1 MPDSHAFIAGM
12 PNRPGALHRAAE
24 IMKRYG
30 GNIARIQYDR
40 RIDPQI
46 VFFEVRCSGAA
57 YASIEKELAS
67 IGYLQTSLA
76 NPSVLRFHV
85 HLPHRPGALFEFL
98 GYTTAANANIAFI
111 DFDETGQHPDRVT
124 VSLNLTESG
133 VADELLNR
141 LKSHYP
147 MEILEYDTTGEHLD
161 TTIFYIQLAQRLR
174 GIIGNA
180 EEDFLLS
187 FLHDINHIVQELT
200 SLGKDPHEVFDNVLQ
215 TGTTLKST
223 CGEGFYCD
231 VQRIGIDADTTL
243 YCFQLPG
250 GGNIFLFEGS
260 DEQVMV
266 DTGYG
271 IYHADVLQMFATMGL
286 GDGSRISRLIIT
298 HADAD
303 HCGAGG
309 LFAAPALM
317 HEGTQEIIREA
328 NRAYG
333 SASQDSVLE
342 EVYTTMINLFSCFS
356 PPESIDLFPPA
367 GERRRSIFP
376 VLASFRICG
385 IEFEVLESL
394 GGHLYGQVF
403 LFAPGAGLLFTADSL
418 FNFGSLS
425 EERRR
430 YNSHAD
436 FLITSVNV
444 DSELARK
451 ERRALMEIAKETTS
465 SIPGAGGRCIV
476 CGGHGAVSV
485 LGDTGIALAA
495 ECLRYTHASGLQ
507 QKNE

>member
-1 MPDSHAFIAGM
+1 MPDGHSFIARM
-12 PNRPGALHRAAE
+12 PNQPGALHRAAE

-30 GNIARIQYDR
+30 GNISRIHYDR
-40 RIDPQI
+40 RIDPQT
-46 VFFEVRCSGAA
+46 VFFEVRCYSGTYAA
-57 YASIEKELAS
+57 IEEELAA
-67 IGYLQTSLA
+67 IGYLQTSLG
-76 NPSVLRFHV
+76 NFSFLRFHV

-124 VSLNLTESG
+124 VSLNLTESRI
-133 VADELLNR
+133 ADELLNQ
-141 LKSHYP
+141 LKSRYP
-147 MEILEYDTTGEHLD
+147 MEILEYDTTGEQLD
-161 TTIFYIQLAQRLR
+161 TTIFYIQLAQKLR
-174 GIIGNA
+174 AIIGNA

-200 SLGKDPHEVFDNVLQ
+200 NLGEDPHEVFDNVLQ
-215 TGTTLKST
+215 TGTTLKIT
-223 CGEGFYCD
+223 TGEGFYCD
-231 VQRIGIDADTTL
+231 VQRIDVSTDTTL
-243 YCFQLPG
+243 YCFQMPG
-250 GGNIFLFEGS
+250 GGNIFLFDGG

-271 IYHADVLQMFATMGL
+271 IYHADVLRMFQTMGL
-286 GDGSRISRLIIT
+286 GDGSRITRIIIT

-309 LFAAPALM
+309 LYGAAACM
-317 HEGTQEIIREA
+317 HRGTQDIIREA

-342 EVYTTMINLFSCFS
+342 EVYTTMINLFSRFS
-356 PPESIDLFPPA
+356 PPERVHLFSPA
-367 GERRRSIFP
+367 GGAVRSIFP
-376 VLASFRICG
+376 VLATLRICG

-403 LFAPGAGLLFTADSL
+403 LFSPDTGLLFTADSL
-418 FNFGSLS
+418 FNFRSLT

-444 DSELARK
+444 DSDRASKERKALVELAQ
-451 ERRALMEIAKETTS
+451 AAKST
-465 SIPGAGGRCIV
+465 IPGLGGWCII

-485 LGDTGIALAA
+485 LEEDGLAPA
-495 ECLRYTHASGLQ
+495 AACLRYTHASGLQ
-507 QKNE
+507 Q

>member
-1 MPDSHAFIAGM
+1 MPDHHSFIARM

-40 RIDPQI
+40 RIDPQT
-46 VFFEVRCSGAA
+46 VFFEVRCSDAA
-57 YASIEKELAS
+57 YASIERELAA
-67 IGYLQTSLA
+67 IGYLQTSLG
-76 NPSVLRFHV
+76 NLSVLRFHV

-133 VADELLNR
+133 IADELLNR
-141 LKSHYP
+141 LKSRYP
-147 MEILEYDTTGEHLD
+147 MEILEYDATGERLD
-161 TTIFYIQLAQRLR
+161 TTIFYIQLAQKLR
-174 GIIGNA
+174 SIIGNA

-187 FLHDINHIVQELT
+187 FLHDINHIAQELAN
-200 SLGKDPHEVFDNVLQ
+200 LGEDPHEVFDNVLQ

-223 CGEGFYCD
+223 TGDGFYCD
-231 VQRIGIDADTTL
+231 VQQMAIGPDTTL

-250 GGNIFLFEGS
+250 GGNIFLFDGAE
-260 DEQVMV
+260 EQVMV

-271 IYHADVLQMFATMGL
+271 IYHEDVQRMVAALGL
-286 GDGSRISRLIIT
+286 GDGSRISRIIIT

-309 LFAAPALM
+309 LYAAPACM
-317 HEGTQEIIREA
+317 HRGTQEIIREA

-333 SASQDSVLE
+333 SASQNSILE
-342 EVYTTMINLFSCFS
+342 EVYTTMINLFSRFS
-356 PPESIDLFPPA
+356 PPDTAEIFPPA
-367 GERRRSIFP
+367 GENRRSIFP
-376 VLASFRICG
+376 VITRLRICG

-403 LFAPGAGLLFTADSL
+403 LFSPGAGMLFSADSL
-418 FNFGSLS
+418 FNFASLT

-444 DSELARK
+444 DSDRART
-451 ERRALMEIAKETTS
+451 ERRALMELVKETES
-465 SIPGAGGRCIV
+465 VIPGSGGRCII
-476 CGGHGAVSV
+476 CGGHGAASV
-485 LGDTGIALAA
+485 AAENGLALAA
-495 ECLRYTHASGLQ
+495 ECVRYTHAAGLQ
-507 QKNE
+507 DRTG